1 MRRERVRS
9 RSGIRD
15 AKSPDDGRGEKGR
28 LQKPKAPATVRGR
41 YIGKAKKPARLGAG
55 TGVPC
60 PYTRSLWRSLP
71 GGEDR
76 GFGILIIIFSLA
88 GTGLCAAFF
97 YFGSDPF
104 WGRDRNP
111 SLVWCVARWPQSL
124 LK

>member
-15 AKSPDDGRGEKGR
+15 AKSADDGRGEKGR

-60 PYTRSLWRSLP
+60 PYTRSLWRSISV
-71 GGEDR
+71 GEDGGLR
-76 GFGILIIIFSLA
+76 SFIIILLLA
-88 GTGLCAAFF
+88 WTVPFVGTFL
-97 YFGSDPF
+97 Y
-104 WGRDRNP
+104 
-111 SLVWCVARWPQSL
+111 
-124 LK
+124 